1 MYRLF
6 FNLAGRKPVAVGK
19 TRYIYEHPDN
29 PDWLIKVHRS
39 MIPHQNIGIFK
50 TWYAR
55 MEDRFVYMTGY
66 LRELAVYLDSRY
78 GAPDG
83 IIKHIAPIGG
93 LVDTDLGIGLVVS
106 AVRDRSGK
114 LAPTLGQLINNGQID
129 EQRYQKLMLFLD
141 IILTSK
147 LVLGDL
153 NLENV
158 VLEQLEDGT
167 EEFVLIDGLGER
179 TFIPIQIF
187 SKRIR
192 HKRKLKFVQR
202 VMDRLKAAKVIPLEQ
217 QPGF

>member
-1 MYRLF
+1 MYHLF

-39 MIPHQNIGIFK
+39 MIPDQNLGRFK

-78 GAPDG
+78 GAPEG

-106 AVRDRSGK
+106 AVRDGSGE
-114 LAPTLGQLINNGQID
+114 LAPTLGQLINNGQIN
-129 EQRYQKLMLFLD
+129 EQRYQKLMHFLE
-141 IILTSK
+141 IVLTSK

-158 VLEQLEDGT
+158 VLEQQEDGT

-179 TFIPIQIF
+179 TFIPVQIF

-192 HKRKLKFVQR
+192 QKRKLKFVQR
-202 VMDRLKAAKVIPLEQ
+202 VMDRLKSINAESLKQ

>member
-6 FNLAGRKPVAVGK
+6 FNLADRKPVAVGK

-29 PDWLIKVHRS
+29 PAWLIKVHRS
-39 MIPHQNIGIFK
+39 MVPTQQTSKFK
-50 TWYAR
+50 AWYAR

-78 GAPDG
+78 GNQES
-83 IIKHIAPIGG
+83 IINHIAPIGG

-106 AVRDRSGK
+106 AVRDRQGQ
-114 LAPTLGQLINNGQID
+114 LAPTLGKLISNGQINN
-129 EQRYQKLMLFLD
+129 ERYTRLMHFLNAV
-141 IILTSK
+141 ITSR

-158 VLEQLEDGT
+158 VLEQLEDGS

-179 TFIPIQIF
+179 TFIPIQWF
-187 SKRIR
+187 SRRIR
-192 HKRKLKFVQR
+192 HKRKQKFVQR
-202 VMDRLKAAKVIPLEQ
+202 VMSRLQAANIALV
-217 QPGF
+217 